1 MNAEQ
6 VPSMASLLKHG
17 CQVTHYRH
25 SRGWIETP
33 DGRYFQPNANDVQFV
48 KGRRTP
54 FISSQRRKL
63 RWFARLMGVFA

>member
-1 MNAEQ
+1 
-6 VPSMASLLKHG
+6 MASLLTHG

-33 DGRYFQPNANDVQFV
+33 DGRYFQPNAINVHFL
-48 KGRRTP
+48 KGCRKPLIARH
-54 FISSQRRKL
+54 RRKP